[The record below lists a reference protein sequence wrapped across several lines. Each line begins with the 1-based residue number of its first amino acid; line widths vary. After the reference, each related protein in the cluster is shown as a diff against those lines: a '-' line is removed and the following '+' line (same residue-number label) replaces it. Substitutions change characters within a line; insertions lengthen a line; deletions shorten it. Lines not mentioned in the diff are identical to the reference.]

1 MSPPEWR
8 RLLLTLLE
16 FERAPGRYPVALREP
31 RPLFEHIHR
40 VMLLAS
46 DRPVQDL
53 PAAAAH
59 APGLRRAA
67 RFFVRTVM
75 LRPGADPFTLL
86 GLQPDF
92 EAAQLREHYRL
103 MIRLTHPDFATTG
116 EGWPADAATRVNLAH
131 DLLSSPERRAAHAAA
146 RHTPAA
152 GAPMRLRPA
161 LPRPTFPRPAPA
173 RDATR
178 AGWLSARARLALAGA
193 GAVLAAGAFLL
204 IGPVG
209 HEGSLAVRR
218 ALPAQAPVPLEGGPA
233 STPGA
238 PEPPQ
243 REAPRP

>member
-16 FERAPGRYPVALREP
+16 FERAPGRSPVALREP

-103 MIRLTHPDFATTG
+103 MIRLTHPDFAAAG
-116 EGWPADAATRVNLAH
+116 ESWPADAAMRVNLAK
-131 DLLSSPERRAAHAAA
+131 DLLATPEKRAEWAAA
-146 RHTPAA
+146 LRTPAHLRWAQRPGARPRPLLAAPLVPRPSLPHEPPPRGGWPA
-152 GAPMRLRPA
+152 GARLVLLGMGA
-161 LPRPTFPRPAPA
+161 AV
-173 RDATR
+173 
-178 AGWLSARARLALAGA
+178 LAGA
-193 GAVLAAGAFLL
+193 YLLMGARDDDGA
-204 IGPVG
+204 
-209 HEGSLAVRR
+209 RT
-218 ALPAQAPVPLEGGPA
+218 AQPEASAPDNSAE
-233 STPGA
+233 
-238 PEPPQ
+238 
-243 REAPRP
+243 REARPP